1 MCSSETQV
9 SNQNI
14 QSFSEMG
21 ILSFWWFTMLANCG
35 NNMFCRQRRE
45 EEWVNS
51 GGSSS
56 RVLAASKVQPFS
68 KSMKEGCCFAQGEN
82 IDHIFFNIL
91 DWALQYSADNLLRK
105 SEKKSR
111 NHMKMVSFWIHK
123 FVAVPTFIPSPLLIY
138 GWQSKKSNQ
147 RRCLFGFNFCCW
159 STSPTFHVDRISSC
173 G

>member
-14 QSFSEMG
+14 QLFSEMG

-45 EEWVNS
+45 EKWVNS

-105 SEKKSR
+105 MWKEVTKWHGKNYYEGFFLNSQVCSR
-111 NHMKMVSFWIHK
+111 
-123 FVAVPTFIPSPLLIY
+123 T
-138 GWQSKKSNQ
+138 
-147 RRCLFGFNFCCW
+147 NFY
-159 STSPTFHVDRISSC
+159 SISSFDIWMAK
-173 G
+173 